1 MTPYEYYNRRLPDY
15 YRNMHLDGYTDN
27 EVLHALHQHMIRQ
40 YQERKKLREPD
51 VMDIRIKSE
60 VRIK

>member
-1 MTPYEYYNRRLPDY
+1 
-15 YRNMHLDGYTDN
+15 MHLDGYTDN

-40 YQERKKLREPD
+40 YQERKKQREPD

-60 VRIK
+60 VRTK